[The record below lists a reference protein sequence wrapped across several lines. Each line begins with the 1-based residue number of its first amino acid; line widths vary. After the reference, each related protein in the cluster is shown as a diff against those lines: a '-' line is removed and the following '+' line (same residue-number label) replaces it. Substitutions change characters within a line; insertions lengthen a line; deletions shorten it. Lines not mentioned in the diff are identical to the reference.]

1 MIMANGHVL
10 RHAVDGL
17 LRKIFPVLEEDSS
30 ERGEGTAI
38 IALPHSIIVRDK

>member
-10 RHAVDGL
+10 RHAVDEL

-30 ERGEGTAI
+30 ERGEGAVI
-38 IALPHSIIVRDK
+38 IALPHSITVRDK